1 MVSPLW
7 SNLMKRNTWWSV
19 PVVLLV
25 VVPALSAKRVAA
37 PPSPVHR
44 ALQAEVVVAGKVT
57 SIEKEPVEIET
68 GGQKTA
74 YKVAVIKIES
84 ALAGAA
90 NTTHIKVGLPAMAV
104 GRGPRVS
111 LEENQEGLFFLTK
124 HPSGKFHTFNWM
136 SNSVP
141 ATDENY
147 KAVTANVKKAL
158 AVLAEPMK
166 ALKSDRAEE
175 RSFAAIALIIK
186 NRTIPQTEGKEL
198 GLEKLPAEESKL
210 ILKGLAEADW
220 AKSDSSMP
228 PPPSAFYMLGLTTV
242 DGWNAPKAQPGADF
256 NALMRDAFV
265 KWTEGA
271 GKDYRINK
279 FVIKK

>member
-1 MVSPLW
+1 
-7 SNLMKRNTWWSV
+7 MKRILWLSV
-19 PVVLLV
+19 PMLLLAIAPV
-25 VVPALSAKRVAA
+25 SAKRVAA
-37 PPSPVHR
+37 PPNPVQR

-57 SIEKEPVEIET
+57 SIEKEPVEIES

-74 YKVAVIKIES
+74 YKIAVIKIES

-90 NTTHIKVGLPAMAV
+90 NTTHIKVGFPAAAV

-124 HPSGKFHTFNWM
+124 HASGQFHTYNWM
-136 SNSVP
+136 GSPVL
-141 ATDENY
+141 AAEENY

-158 AVLAEPMK
+158 AVVADPMK
-166 ALKSDRAEE
+166 SLKAEKAE
-175 RSFAAIALIIK
+175 DRSFAAIALIIK

-210 ILKGLAEADW
+210 ILKGLAEASWSKFD
-220 AKSDSSMP
+220 ASLP
-228 PPPSAFYMLGLTTV
+228 PPANAFYMLGLTTE
-242 DGWNAPKAQPGADF
+242 DGWNAPKALPGADF
-256 NALMRDAFV
+256 NETMREAFG
-265 KWTEGA
+265 KWVEGA

-279 FVIKK
+279 FVLKK